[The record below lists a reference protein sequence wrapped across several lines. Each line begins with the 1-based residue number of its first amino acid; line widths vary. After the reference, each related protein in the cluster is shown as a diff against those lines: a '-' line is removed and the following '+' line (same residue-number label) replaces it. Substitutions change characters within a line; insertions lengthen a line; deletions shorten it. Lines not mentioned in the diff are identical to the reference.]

1 MDRKPP
7 YNQPPKDG
15 SHKPIKTDEQK
26 RLLDELESINDML
39 DFDEDDYDPDAPG
52 KFDDLPVLKS
62 FVEDVPMLSDRLVKA
77 EKEVE
82 LTPNPETSSPTIL
95 PPFPGTQGRTDD
107 SFVDRDPLDI
117 SDAVRHLRSG
127 APSEP
132 PSQPEPS
139 KPAARPVN
147 AQGTPVSRF
156 SGKVQPA
163 SDNPFLPQATLDRL
177 RDSKAGDSASQELR
191 DLIRKPSSKAPT
203 FNADANSKE
212 YKELRDKAS
221 RLVNEL
227 VKSYTPRIESELRM
241 RLETEVDAI
250 FKALRKK
257 DDDH

>member
-7 YNQPPKDG
+7 YNQPPDDG
-15 SHKPIKTDEQK
+15 SRKPIKTDEQK

-62 FVEDVPMLSDRLVKA
+62 FVEDVPMLSDRLVKT

-82 LTPNPETSSPTIL
+82 LTPKPETNPENNPPLSSTY
-95 PPFPGTQGRTDD
+95 GTRDD

-127 APSEP
+127 APVEP
-132 PSQPEPS
+132 PLAEPP
-139 KPAARPVN
+139 KPAASRPVN

-156 SGKVQPA
+156 SGKSQPS
-163 SDNPFLPQATLDRL
+163 SDNPFLPQAALDRL
-177 RDSKAGDSASQELR
+177 RDSKASDSASQELR
-191 DLIRKPSSKAPT
+191 DLIRKPKPKAPA
-203 FNADANSKE
+203 FNTDPNSKE

-227 VKSYTPRIESELRM
+227 VKSYAPRIESELRM

-250 FKALRKK
+250 FKTLRKG